1 MKNLKAPFLV
11 IALLLLNVSV
21 LFANDNPLPVPT
33 QKVQTQ
39 DVNPG
44 DPDPGDPDPEEPN
57 CGGAPCLE
65 DFPIDQNVNFLLIG
79 ALALGVIAIYKKQ
92 TKKASI

>member
-11 IALLLLNVSV
+11 IALLLLLNVSV
-21 LFANDNPLPVPT
+21 LFAKDNPLPVPT

-44 DPDPGDPDPEEPN
+44 DADPEDSECPPGSP
-57 CGGAPCLE
+57 CGPE
-65 DFPIDQNVNFLLIG
+65 DFPIDQNISFLLAG
-79 ALALGVIAIYKKQ
+79 ALALGGVVLYKNQ

>member
-21 LFANDNPLPVPT
+21 ALSQGGNSNETPVPGNSGL
-33 QKVQTQ
+33 
-39 DVNPG
+39 DEME
-44 DPDPGDPDPEEPN
+44 DDPGCDEPP
-57 CGGAPCLE
+57 CGGQPP
-65 DFPIDQNVNFLLIG
+65 DFPIDQNISFLLASG
-79 ALALGVIAIYKKQ
+79 VALGAIAIHKNQ

>member
-44 DPDPGDPDPEEPN
+44 DADPEDSEEPD
-57 CGGAPCLE
+57 CGGAPCPV

-79 ALALGVIAIYKKQ
+79 GLALGAIAIYKNQ